1 MERILIVEDD
11 FFLRRDLK
19 KMLTEAG
26 YDVTDAGSVQE
37 ALQYQLNTQ
46 FDLYLLDVWLPDG
59 DGIGLCEKLRERTER
74 PVIFLTVCD
83 DETSVI
89 RGLNAGA
96 DDYVTKPFRSGE
108 LLSRIRAN
116 IRRNQPAA
124 EKELLTAGKITLN
137 RRTGEVY
144 LSGEVL
150 ALRPMEYRLLK
161 LFLSNSGV
169 LLTRDRLLTQL
180 STESAAEDID
190 ENGLRV
196 QISRLRAKIG
206 DGCIETIRGLGYR
219 FTPEKENRT

>member
-96 DDYVTKPFRSGE
+96 DDYVTKPFRTS
-108 LLSRIRAN
+108 L
-116 IRRNQPAA
+116 PALA
-124 EKELLTAGKITLN
+124 PEA
-137 RRTGEVY
+137 RSFY
-144 LSGEVL
+144 L
-150 ALRPMEYRLLK
+150 Y
-161 LFLSNSGV
+161 
-169 LLTRDRLLTQL
+169 
-180 STESAAEDID
+180 
-190 ENGLRV
+190 
-196 QISRLRAKIG
+196 
-206 DGCIETIRGLGYR
+206 
-219 FTPEKENRT
+219 